1 MQTTNLPGN
10 IRFNLHQTVVGF
22 VTHGGDDTELLAYWI
37 YGLFPFEKSNCI
49 VHLYDGIVG
58 NMTFSIVIFDSIV
71 VLNVLRSVVVVIV
84 FTVVPDVS
92 VQMTETLSS
101 GGALNCLPRACQ
113 SYVTLHIRI
122 ALRPSTT
129 G

>member
-1 MQTTNLPGN
+1 M
-10 IRFNLHQTVVGF
+10 GF

-49 VHLYDGIVG
+49 VHLYDGIVD

-71 VLNVLRSVVVVIV
+71 ALDVVRSAVVVIV
-84 FTVVPDVS
+84 FIVFPDMS
-92 VQMTETLSS
+92 VQVSEALSTGGILTL
-101 GGALNCLPRACQ
+101 ARACQ
-113 SYVTLHIRI
+113 SYVILHTRI